1 MRLVIGGLMLALGLL
16 GCSGEPGQDAAGASD
31 AADAATD
38 GTTEPSTT
46 ALTAGHRAG
55 EPLAGTRGALAE
67 LPYPEDAA
75 RVEVSTDRV
84 VYVVPTAEGRLA
96 ALEAFY
102 AATLTDHGWEVTGA
116 EEQVGEEG
124 DGTTEQQ
131 LALDVTGHER
141 TARITMF
148 DDGTDELAVLI
159 TLEA

>member
-55 EPLAGTRGALAE
+55 EPQ
-67 LPYPEDAA
+67 DAA